1 MARTAPQAGI
11 AKIFAVDAPPSA
23 ILATDT
29 CNTQKY
35 LYKILICYRGTTWTS
50 AARSW
55 LQSRNPSGSISR
67 IAIVPRLSRLTN
79 WFAPRIPLNAKR
91 SREVEGQ
98 IRFRLQEQGYEDVVQ
113 LHGGRLIEDGIMPG
127 TDMRV
132 YQPFARFQG
141 TDGGVILGFA
151 AMPEPRKIP
160 PKNKSRAAG
169 VHLNI
174 QFQPGLFPDEG
185 RPQADDMFVLFLTAR
200 DREQAGMIE
209 EIAIGLIGADYQDF
223 IFYKSL
229 EDFLGGYAEVP
240 EEPDGPSGPDTPG
253 ATITLRATRKL
264 FLPPEKRP
272 DNDVEGG
279 TSD

>member
-1 MARTAPQAGI
+1 MDIRR
-11 AKIFAVDAPPSA
+11 
-23 ILATDT
+23 
-29 CNTQKY
+29 
-35 LYKILICYRGTTWTS
+35 KILTTIPK
-50 AARSW
+50 ALW
-55 LQSRNPSGSISR
+55 LDLEDRHRAEAFKAHEVVRTQ
-67 IAIVPRLSRLTN
+67 
-79 WFAPRIPLNAKR
+79 IPLNAKR

-141 TDGGVILGFA
+141 PDSGVILGFA

-169 VHLNI
+169 VRLNI
-174 QFQPGLFPDEG
+174 QFQPGLFPDER

-223 IFYKSL
+223 LFYESL
-229 EDFLGGYAEVP
+229 EDFLGGYAEEP
-240 EEPDGPSGPDTPG
+240 EFPDGPSGPDAPG
-253 ATITLRATRKL
+253 TTVKLRATRKL

-279 TSD
+279 TND